1 MVKRLPVKESVVG
14 STPTSGAESWCGI
27 YMSRSPVKRLVVD
40 SARTDSARTVLA
52 ESSRISQKSS
62 LAKDGLMLQK

>member
-1 MVKRLPVKESVVG
+1 
-14 STPTSGAESWCGI
+14 
-27 YMSRSPVKRLVVD
+27 MSRSPVKRLVVD